1 MDRVP
6 ARGTHRL
13 GHGSFGGSEEHR
25 GDLTGTAVALLLGTL
40 PRRKRRLLL
49 TAGLALVFL
58 AAAAAGPLGALK
70 PEPGYRAGEKVE
82 GLTAELS
89 RSLPP
94 DYPKVTFL
102 DVTQSAG
109 ITLRHFSGRRAVPI
123 SD

>member
-25 GDLTGTAVALLLGTL
+25 GDLAGTAVALLLGTL

-58 AAAAAGPLGALK
+58 AAAAAVTPVALK
-70 PEPGYRAGEKVE
+70 PEPRYQAGEKGE

-94 DYPKVTFL
+94 DHPKVTFL

-109 ITLRHFSGRRAVPI
+109 ITFRVSGGRRMPYL
-123 SD
+123 